1 MATEIWLRKYNTTG
15 ITMCYKVKVF
25 SNIDWKFASPVSP
38 MPLPEESGQENVLV
52 KMEGNSHTVN
62 LTFLIKNEPTNN
74 AGISAEDRNG
84 YDGASKSIFEQV
96 KWMSASEDDGSDEGE
111 STEGGGF
118 IGRHLAD
125 EYDICILEN
134 TTGLNLADMTA
145 TTAPVTKSE
154 FDPELLDTTVSSTH
168 IPVISGLVLQMKG
181 YIRNISFRTS
191 ASEPATLRGTIEF
204 LEGKVV
210 GGYNAKVPSRP
221 RNFKVSTPTTGA
233 TDTRMYLTW
242 TAPESAGQTGSTI
255 VKYDIA
261 HKVTG
266 SSTEY
271 KIQTPSPFTQ
281 TNIMVSALDPST
293 SYDWKVR
300 AVNAEG
306 AGQFSYPRT
315 KATTS

>member
-1 MATEIWLRKYNTTG
+1 MATEIWLRKYDGDTG
-15 ITMCYKVKVF
+15 ITMCYKAKVF

-38 MPLPEESGQENVLV
+38 MPLPEESGQENILV
-52 KMEGNSHTVN
+52 KMEGNSHTVT
-62 LTFLIKNEPTNN
+62 LTFLIKNETTNN
-74 AGISAEDRNG
+74 AGISATGRTG
-84 YDGASKSIFEQV
+84 YNGASKSIFEQV
-96 KWMSASEDDGSDEGE
+96 KWMSASEDDSAQ
-111 STEGGGF
+111 GGGF

-134 TTGLNLADMTA
+134 TTGLDLADMTA
-145 TTAPVTKSE
+145 TTAAVTKSE
-154 FDPELLDTTVSSTH
+154 FAPELLDTTVSSTD
-168 IPVISGLVLQMKG
+168 IPVISGLTLQMKG

-191 ASEPATLRGTIEF
+191 ASEPATLRGTVEF
-204 LEGKVV
+204 LEGKVI
-210 GGYNAKVPSRP
+210 GGYNAKVPSRV
-221 RNFKVSTPTTGA
+221 RNFKVSAPTSGA
-233 TDTRMYLTW
+233 TNTRMYLTW
-242 TAPESAGQTGSTI
+242 TAPESSGQTGSAI

-271 KIQTPSPFTQ
+271 KIQTPSPFTD
-281 TNIMVSALDPST
+281 TNIMVSALTAST

-306 AGQFSYPRT
+306 SGQFCYPRT